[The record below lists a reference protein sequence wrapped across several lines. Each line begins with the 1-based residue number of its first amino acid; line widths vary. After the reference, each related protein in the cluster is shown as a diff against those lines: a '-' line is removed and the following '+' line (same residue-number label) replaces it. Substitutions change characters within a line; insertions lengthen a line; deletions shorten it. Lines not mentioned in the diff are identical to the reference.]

1 MSSKQI
7 IIDVKSFFLEEQSE
21 PSEDSYIWAYK
32 VLIKNNSMSTVKL
45 MSRCWKIIDENG
57 YQKEVRGDGVVGE
70 QPTLKPGESFEYT
83 SGTPLSTS
91 SGLMHGSYFMTND
104 KGAEFEV
111 KIPAFSLDVPNKKK
125 IQN

>member
-104 KGAEFEV
+104 EGAEFEV

>member
-32 VLIKNNSMSTVKL
+32 VLIKNNSMNTVKL

-70 QPTLKPGESFEYT
+70 QPVLKPGESFEYT

-104 KGAEFEV
+104 EGTEFEV
-111 KIPAFSLDVPNKKK
+111 KIPAFSLDVPNSKK

>member
-1 MSSKQI
+1 
-7 IIDVKSFFLEEQSE
+7 
-21 PSEDSYIWAYK
+21 
-32 VLIKNNSMSTVKL
+32 MSTVKL

-104 KGAEFEV
+104 EGTEFEV
-111 KIPAFSLDVPNKKK
+111 KIPAFSLDVPNSKK